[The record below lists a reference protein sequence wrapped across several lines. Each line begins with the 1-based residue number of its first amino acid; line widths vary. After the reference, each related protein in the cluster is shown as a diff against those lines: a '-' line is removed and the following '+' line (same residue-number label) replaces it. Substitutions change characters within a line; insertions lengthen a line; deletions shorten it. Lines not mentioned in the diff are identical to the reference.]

1 MRALHMNLQMN
12 GLLHACSQRVQPN
25 LVKTGLMK
33 TLLASLLA
41 LAAIAATGS
50 APGAAAR
57 ADDLPGAYEASVQ
70 ADVVPMRVAIDAA
83 LRAHPG
89 SQYVTGRFESG
100 AQPLYIIRIVTREGQ
115 RRDVRVDARTGR
127 VIG

>member
-1 MRALHMNLQMN
+1 
-12 GLLHACSQRVQPN
+12 
-25 LVKTGLMK
+25 MK
-33 TLLASLLA
+33 TILVSFLA

-50 APGAAAR
+50 LPGAAAR
-57 ADDLPGAYEASVQ
+57 AHDLPGAYEASAQ

-89 SQYVTGRFESG
+89 SQYVTGRFEGG

>member
-1 MRALHMNLQMN
+1 
-12 GLLHACSQRVQPN
+12 
-25 LVKTGLMK
+25 MK
-33 TLLASLLA
+33 TLLASFLA

-50 APGAAAR
+50 
-57 ADDLPGAYEASVQ
+57 LPGAGAHAAELPGVHEASAQ
-70 ADVVPMRVAIDAA
+70 ADIVPMRVAIDAA
-83 LRAHPG
+83 LRAYPG

-100 AQPLYIIRIVTREGQ
+100 AQPLYIIRIVTREGL

>member
-1 MRALHMNLQMN
+1 
-12 GLLHACSQRVQPN
+12 
-25 LVKTGLMK
+25 MK
-33 TLLASLLA
+33 TLLVSLLA

-50 APGAAAR
+50 LPGAAAR
-57 ADDLPGAYEASVQ
+57 ANDLPGAYEASAQ

-83 LRAHPG
+83 LRAYPG

>member
-1 MRALHMNLQMN
+1 
-12 GLLHACSQRVQPN
+12 
-25 LVKTGLMK
+25 MK
-33 TLLASLLA
+33 TLLASILA
-41 LAAIAATGS
+41 LAAIAASGS
-50 APGAAAR
+50 LPGAAAR
-57 ADDLPGAYEASVQ
+57 AADMPAVYQASAQ

-100 AQPLYIIRIVTREGQ
+100 PQPLYIIRIVTREGQ

>member
-1 MRALHMNLQMN
+1 
-12 GLLHACSQRVQPN
+12 
-25 LVKTGLMK
+25 MK
-33 TLLASLLA
+33 TLLASFLA

-50 APGAAAR
+50 LPAAGAHAAE
-57 ADDLPGAYEASVQ
+57 LPGVHEASAQ
-70 ADVVPMRVAIDAA
+70 ADIVPMRVAIDAA
-83 LRAHPG
+83 LRAYPG